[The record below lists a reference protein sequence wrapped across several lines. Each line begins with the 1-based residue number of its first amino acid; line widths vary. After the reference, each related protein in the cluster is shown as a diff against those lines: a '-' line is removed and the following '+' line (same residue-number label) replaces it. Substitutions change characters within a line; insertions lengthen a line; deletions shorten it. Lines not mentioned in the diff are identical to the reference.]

1 MKKSKINHLQYSSK
15 NTPRIRSTTVLCV
28 RRDGQVVMAA
38 DGQVTLGE
46 GIIKHNARKIRRLYQ
61 DKILAG
67 FAGSTA
73 DAFSL
78 FSRFEAKLEQY
89 HGNLGRAAV
98 ELAKDWRT
106 DKILRNLEALLIVA
120 DPGQTF
126 LISGAGDVIEPD
138 EGIAAIGSGGSY
150 ALAAARALMNK
161 TDLPSRTIAEEAM
174 KIAGQIC
181 IFTND
186 RITYEELTGTAQPA
200 LVAQN
205 SDPM

>member
-1 MKKSKINHLQYSSK
+1 MLSEISVKSSK
-15 NTPRIRSTTVLCV
+15 NQRRIRSTTVVCV
-28 RRDGQVVMAA
+28 RRNGNVVMAS

-46 GIIKHNARKIRRLYQ
+46 GIIKHTAKKIRRLYN

-78 FSRFEAKLEQY
+78 FARFEAKLEQY

-106 DKILRNLEALLIVA
+106 DKVLRHLEALLLVT
-120 DPGQTF
+120 DVTQTF

-138 EGIAAIGSGGSY
+138 GGIAAIGSGGPY
-150 ALAAARALMNK
+150 AVAAARALAEN
-161 TDLPSRTIAEEAM
+161 TDLPARKIAEEAM
-174 KIAGQIC
+174 KIAGKIC
-181 IFTND
+181 IYTNETFT
-186 RITYEELTGTAQPA
+186 IEELSDSEKKSASTPA
-200 LVAQN
+200 R
-205 SDPM
+205 